1 MSSHTDAVPA
11 STAKGPDRLRF
22 LWWDLEDVRVPRALR
37 AILRS
42 RTVLL
47 GMVFVFLALFVAVAA
62 PVISPYDP
70 YKQATGMRLKPP
82 VWEQGARAGHVL
94 GTDALGR
101 DVLSRMI
108 YGARVSLIVAG
119 VAVFIAGVTGV
130 MIGLIAGFYGGW
142 IDSALMGL
150 TNFFLSFPYVL
161 LAIAIMGIVGPGFT
175 TLILVL
181 GLTSWPIYTRI
192 VRSEVLTLKEV
203 SFVEAARALG
213 VRQIAVLFKHIAPNV
228 MNSVLVTASLETAR
242 MIINEAFF
250 SFLGL
255 GVQPPMPSWGNML
268 YDGKAYIFLNH
279 WLITLPGIA
288 IFVTTLGLNLIG
300 DWLRDVLDP
309 YMVF

>member
-1 MSSHTDAVPA
+1 MPA
-11 STAKGPDRLRF
+11 STAKVDTGLKF
-22 LWWDLEDVRVPRALR
+22 LWWDLEEVRLPRAVR
-37 AILRS
+37 AVLRS

-47 GMVFVFLALFVAVAA
+47 GLIFVSLAVFVAVAA
-62 PVISPYDP
+62 PVIAPFDP
-70 YKQATGMRLKPP
+70 YQQETGMRLKPP
-82 VWEQGARAGHVL
+82 VWEEGARPGHVL

-101 DVLSRMI
+101 DVLSRLI
-108 YGARVSLIVAG
+108 YGARVSLIVAV

-130 MIGLIAGFYGGW
+130 GIGLVSGYYGGW
-142 IDSALMGL
+142 IDSGLMGL

-203 SFVEAARALG
+203 NFVEAARALG
-213 VRQIAVLFKHIAPNV
+213 VRDIVILFKHIAPNV
-228 MNSVLVTASLETAR
+228 LNSVLVTASLETAR

-255 GVQPPMPSWGNML
+255 GVQPPTPSWGNML

-279 WLITLPGIA
+279 WLITLAGIA
-288 IFVTTLGLNLIG
+288 IFLTTLGLNLIG
-300 DWLRDVLDP
+300 DWLRDVFDP
-309 YMVF
+309 HMVF

>member
-1 MSSHTDAVPA
+1 
-11 STAKGPDRLRF
+11 
-22 LWWDLEDVRVPRALR
+22 
-37 AILRS
+37 
-42 RTVLL
+42 
-47 GMVFVFLALFVAVAA
+47 
-62 PVISPYDP
+62 
-70 YKQATGMRLKPP
+70 MRLKPP
-82 VWEQGARAGHVL
+82 VWDAGAKAGHLL

-101 DVLSRMI
+101 DVLSRLI
-108 YGARVSLIVAG
+108 YGARVSLIVAA
-119 VAVFIAGVTGV
+119 VAVCIAGVTGV
-130 MIGLIAGFYGGW
+130 AIGLVAGFYGGW

-203 SFVEAARALG
+203 NFVEAARALG
-213 VRQIAVLFKHIAPNV
+213 VREAVVLFKHITPNV
-228 MNSVLVTASLETAR
+228 MNSVMVTASLETAR

-255 GVQPPMPSWGNML
+255 GVQPPTPSWGNML

-279 WLITLPGIA
+279 WLITLSGIA
-288 IFVTTLGLNLIG
+288 IFLTTLGLNLIG
-300 DWLRDVLDP
+300 DWLRDVFDP
-309 YMVF
+309 HMVV

>member
-1 MSSHTDAVPA
+1 MSSVTESAPA
-11 STAKGPDRLRF
+11 TQAPRPDRLTF
-22 LWWDLEDVRVPRALR
+22 LGRDLEDVRMPRAVR
-37 AILRS
+37 AMLRS
-42 RTVLL
+42 RTVFL
-47 GMVFVFLALFVAVAA
+47 GMLFVFLAVFVAVAA
-62 PVISPYDP
+62 PVIAPFDP
-70 YKQATGMRLKPP
+70 YKQETAMRLKPP
-82 VWEQGARAGHVL
+82 IWQDGAKAGHVL

-101 DVLSRMI
+101 DVLSRLI
-108 YGARVSLIVAG
+108 YGARVSLMVAV
-119 VAVFIAGVTGV
+119 VAVFIAGLTGV
-130 MIGLIAGFYGGW
+130 VIGLLAGFYGGW

-192 VRSEVLTLKEV
+192 VRSEVLTLREV
-203 SFVEAARALG
+203 NFVEAARALG
-213 VRQIAVLFKHIAPNV
+213 VREIVVLFKHIAPNV

-279 WLITLPGIA
+279 WLITLSGIA

>member
-1 MSSHTDAVPA
+1 MPA
-11 STAKGPDRLRF
+11 DTAKIDGRLRF
-22 LWWDLEDVRVPRALR
+22 LWWDLDEVRMPRAVR
-37 AILRS
+37 AVLRS

-47 GMVFVFLALFVAVAA
+47 GIVFVSLAAFVAVAA
-62 PVISPYDP
+62 PVIAPFDP
-70 YKQATGMRLKPP
+70 YKQETGMRLKPP
-82 VWEQGARAGHVL
+82 AWEHGASAEHVL

-101 DVLSRMI
+101 DVLSRLI
-108 YGARVSLIVAG
+108 YGARVSLIVAV

-130 MIGLIAGFYGGW
+130 GIGLVAGFYGGW
-142 IDSALMGL
+142 IDAALMGL

-203 SFVEAARALG
+203 NFVEAARALG
-213 VRQIAVLFKHIAPNV
+213 VRDVVVLFKHISPNV
-228 MNSVLVTASLETAR
+228 INSVLVTASLETAR

-255 GVQPPMPSWGNML
+255 GVQPPTPSWGNML

-279 WLITLPGIA
+279 WLITLSGIA

-300 DWLRDVLDP
+300 DWLRDVFDP
-309 YMVF
+309 HMVF

>member
-1 MSSHTDAVPA
+1 MGAD
-11 STAKGPDRLRF
+11 TAKIDPRLRF
-22 LWWDLEDVRVPRALR
+22 LWWDLDEVRIPRALR
-37 AILRS
+37 AVLRS

-47 GMVFVFLALFVAVAA
+47 GILFVSLALFVAVAA
-62 PVISPYDP
+62 PLIAPFDP
-70 YKQATGMRLKPP
+70 YKQETAMRLKPP
-82 VWEQGARAGHVL
+82 VWEQGAVDDHVL

-101 DVLSRMI
+101 DVLSRLI
-108 YGARVSLIVAG
+108 YGARVSLIVAV

-130 MIGLIAGFYGGW
+130 GIGLVAGFYGGW
-142 IDSALMGL
+142 IDAALMGL

-203 SFVEAARALG
+203 NFVEAARALG
-213 VRQIAVLFKHIAPNV
+213 VRDVVVLFKHISPNV
-228 MNSVLVTASLETAR
+228 INSVLVTASLETAR

-255 GVQPPMPSWGNML
+255 GVQPPTPSWGNML

-279 WLITLPGIA
+279 WLITLSGIA

-300 DWLRDVLDP
+300 DWLRDVFDP
-309 YMVF
+309 HMVF

>member
-1 MSSHTDAVPA
+1 MATVPA
-11 STAKGPDRLRF
+11 KRDDRLRF
-22 LWWDLEDVRVPRALR
+22 LWWDLDEVRLPRALR
-37 AILRS
+37 AIVRS

-47 GMVFVFLALFVAVAA
+47 GLIFVFLAAFVAVAA
-62 PVISPYDP
+62 PVIAPFDP
-70 YKQATGMRLKPP
+70 YKQETGMRLKPP
-82 VWEQGARAGHVL
+82 IWDEGARPGHVL

-101 DVLSRMI
+101 DVLSRLI
-108 YGARVSLIVAG
+108 YGARVSLIVAV

-130 MIGLIAGFYGGW
+130 AIGLFAGFYGGW
-142 IDSALMGL
+142 VDSALMGL

-203 SFVEAARALG
+203 NFVEAARALG
-213 VRQIAVLFKHIAPNV
+213 VREVVVLFKHIAPNV
-228 MNSVLVTASLETAR
+228 VNSVLVTASLETAR

-279 WLITLPGIA
+279 WLITLSGIA

-300 DWLRDVLDP
+300 DWLRDVFDP
-309 YMVF
+309 HMVF